1 MLTVKEQL
9 LSARVNI
16 KTATILTTREE
27 EEDCIIHLQQG
38 VNSVQKE
45 DQAWLRPHVKAL
57 V

>member
-45 DQAWLRPHVKAL
+45 DKAWLQPHVKAL

>member
-1 MLTVKEQL
+1 MVTVKEQL

>member
-1 MLTVKEQL
+1 MLTVQEQF

-16 KTATILTTREE
+16 KPATVLTTREG